1 MKAWLRDL
9 WAAARLR
16 TDVFAGLSARPDAFL
31 RGFVVIVAVALVAG
45 APAFVLDLVGGLR
58 VTEAADLVAARSEV
72 LAALESVMPV
82 LEDMGLPAAE
92 RDELLAQITQGLDFG
107 LRIGAETAA
116 LPTVLPQPL
125 GAIFRAFGGWLARP
139 FADSGFPLATAVLG
153 TWLGYGVW
161 VMLFAKLLGGS
172 GTLHGFFGAT
182 ALFAL
187 PHLLG
192 VFARVPVLGAIL
204 GILAFVWGVA
214 IYVKATAVSHGLSVE
229 RALLATVAPL
239 LSLILLIA
247 LLLPLVTGAIVL
259 FIGVAAGL

>member
-31 RGFVVIVAVALVAG
+31 RGFLVIVAVALVAG

-58 VTEAADLVAARSEV
+58 ATEAADLVAARSEI
-72 LAALESVMPV
+72 LAALENAMPA
-82 LEDMGLPAAE
+82 LEGLGLPASAQ
-92 RDELLAQITQGLDFG
+92 DEVRAQITQGLDLG

-125 GAIFRAFGGWLARP
+125 GTIFRAVGGWLSRP
-139 FADSGFPLATAVLG
+139 FADSSFPLAAAVLG
-153 TWLGYGVW
+153 AWLGYGVW

-204 GILAFVWGVA
+204 GILAFLWGVA
-214 IYVKATAVSHGLSVE
+214 IYVKATAVSHGLSLAW
-229 RALLATVAPL
+229 ALLAAAAPL
-239 LSLILLIA
+239 LILFLLIA
-247 LLLPLVTGAIVL
+247 LLLPLVTGVVVFLI
-259 FIGVAAGL
+259 AAGL